1 MKANDLK
8 TMSDEQLVHKSL
20 ELERTLLAHT
30 FRHRLGQLDNTSV
43 LRATRKD
50 IARAK
55 TALTQREQALREEL
69 RVKIDAA
76 EATYAASA
84 TNEDRE
90 KNLET
95 LAALVAKYD
104 NVSLVAQHKGSFV
117 PTATSSAPEA
127 GSGFL
132 QGVLD
137 KSGAAE

>member
-1 MKANDLK
+1 MKANELK
-8 TMSDEQLVHKSL
+8 TLSDEQLVHKSL
-20 ELERTLLAHT
+20 ELERTLLSHT

-43 LRATRKD
+43 LRAARRD

-55 TALTQREQALREEL
+55 TLLTAREQSLREEL

-76 EATYAASA
+76 EATYAASESK
-84 TNEDRE
+84 EDRE
-90 KNLET
+90 KTLEA
-95 LAALVAKYD
+95 LATLVAHYD

-117 PTATSSAPEA
+117 PTAAASAPEA

-137 KSGAAE
+137 KSGATE